1 MKRKFYIPNLEHLIT
16 ETINQCETCKLAKYE
31 RNPVKLPFKET
42 ETCNG
47 PRETFSMDIWM
58 PTTGVNYVSCID
70 RFSKYATL
78 IKIKDRSWLSAKEA
92 MFQVINIMG
101 KPKKLIVDQDAC
113 FKNFLTKE
121 KVKVH
126 IVSSKTGLADIERF
140 HGTMN
145 EHIRILRIKEDKEN
159 IDEVV
164 EALKHYNHTLHSTT
178 GQRPIDLYL
187 QDEKETKNRVN
198 KSKCTEITR
207 KIEKTSKLTK
217 VFFIIALLSQ
227 VDGQVIEIVDMD
239 NGPGY
244 IVTQGENQVL
254 IKAYEQKIY
263 MFNITDYLHLIKIEN
278 HVTELKQAIIFSKQG
293 IPDSRLIPESE
304 INLKQFTNIKK
315 QDIRIREIYSDV
327 LEYSSNTNIKIILDK
342 YHSETSQQLIEIVY
356 INSDDEDE
364 QDAKLIDLDKL
375 TLTKF
380 TLEYPEVYVPLEG
393 VLKEI
398 REVIKKEQKSKTATF
413 RKKFETQMA
422 SGPSTNSQVTISRT
436 TAEIVRIT
444 EEERKRMLKKN

>member
-1 MKRKFYIPNLEHLIT
+1 MHVEQQEQQDENESLATQHSAEEDNRNYIEISEKPINIYGTQWIIKRGRIGTHIFEKLFNTKKRHTWVVKDKLTEEKSKEILKKIHSESIIGVKIDNIDDWNMFQNTYLTFINQDLKVKLLKCNILLEDVRSRAEMQEKILKEHLKNNHRGISCVYQTMKRKFYIPNLEHLIT

-47 PRETFSMDIWM
+47 PREIFSMDIWM

-101 KPKKLIVDQDAC
+101 KPKKLIVDQDACLTAEC

-178 GQRPIDLYL
+178 GQRPIDLHL
-187 QDEKETKNRVN
+187 QDEKETKNKVN
-198 KSKCTEITR
+198 KSKWVEYRNNKENRKDVEIDERYVKDKNKKLGR
-207 KIEKTSKLTK
+207 KYRRVGNTSR
-217 VFFIIALLSQ
+217 
-227 VDGQVIEIVDMD
+227 
-239 NGPGY
+239 
-244 IVTQGENQVL
+244 ENDRR
-254 IKAYEQKIY
+254 
-263 MFNITDYLHLIKIEN
+263 F
-278 HVTELKQAIIFSKQG
+278 
-293 IPDSRLIPESE
+293 
-304 INLKQFTNIKK
+304 
-315 QDIRIREIYSDV
+315 
-327 LEYSSNTNIKIILDK
+327 
-342 YHSETSQQLIEIVY
+342 
-356 INSDDEDE
+356 
-364 QDAKLIDLDKL
+364 
-375 TLTKF
+375 
-380 TLEYPEVYVPLEG
+380 
-393 VLKEI
+393 
-398 REVIKKEQKSKTATF
+398 
-413 RKKFETQMA
+413 
-422 SGPSTNSQVTISRT
+422 
-436 TAEIVRIT
+436 
-444 EEERKRMLKKN
+444 